1 SALLRPYWPSSAGS
15 WRLVLETQMSSASI
29 RDRCPMPERAI
40 ASATQEPTPPS
51 PTTATRAREKR
62 ATAPAPYRR
71 SMPAKR
77 SRSAISMRN
86 SLPGMAACYRPAGSI
101 QRRGR
106 SMSTTPES
114 TPRMSTPGP
123 EDGPKKPSAA
133 GRYFFMF
140 LLGLA
145 LGVVAVVML
154 LRALEGRKTWQDRYP
169 HAAMHLLSAHM
180 AQLRGKIEAN
190 RCNPTDVLPHLQSIR
205 SLGNDFEPA
214 FPGLA
219 DDRRFV

>member
-1 SALLRPYWPSSAGS
+1 
-15 WRLVLETQMSSASI
+15 
-29 RDRCPMPERAI
+29 
-40 ASATQEPTPPS
+40 
-51 PTTATRAREKR
+51 
-62 ATAPAPYRR
+62 
-71 SMPAKR
+71 
-77 SRSAISMRN
+77 
-86 SLPGMAACYRPAGSI
+86 
-101 QRRGR
+101 
-106 SMSTTPES
+106 MSTTPES

-219 DDRRFV
+219 DDRRFVEHAAQFRAVLDAALASPPLNCTGAGEAASRIGEACKACHQDFRG